1 MEKNKREFS
10 LNAKNL
16 ASANLGQKIRFY
28 RQIAGMT
35 QKELGV
41 ACGVN
46 ESTIRNYELG
56 NRYPDSDTIFEISNA
71 LEISPYV
78 LATPDPISAASSL
91 QYLFSMEKTLD
102 LTPTTID
109 GKVYL
114 EVSSDIDVNDATVAP
129 LSNLK
134 RMFSHWA
141 TMYEKFINEEIDE
154 ETYLLWQAKYLSFGN
169 DSADFLLD
177 AENETA
183 IEVDKNISDA
193 KKRFRKANLKKS
205 SLKPINPAVS
215 LQGILF

>member
-35 QKELGV
+35 QKELGS

-154 ETYLLWQAKYLSFGN
+154 ETYLLWQAKYLSFGT

-177 AENETA
+177 AENEKA

-193 KKRFRKANLKKS
+193 KKRFRKSNLKD
-205 SLKPINPAVS
+205 
-215 LQGILF
+215 

>member
-114 EVSSDIDVNDATVAP
+114 EVSSDIDVNDATIAP

-154 ETYLLWQAKYLSFGN
+154 ETYLLWQAKYLSFGT

-177 AENETA
+177 AENEKA

-193 KKRFRKANLKKS
+193 KKRFRKANLKD
-205 SLKPINPAVS
+205 
-215 LQGILF
+215 

>member
-1 MEKNKREFS
+1 MGKNKREFS

-35 QKELGV
+35 QKELGA

-114 EVSSDIDVNDATVAP
+114 EVSSEIDVNDATVAP

-154 ETYLLWQAKYLSFGN
+154 ETYLLWQAKYLSFGT

-177 AENETA
+177 AENEKA

-193 KKRFRKANLKKS
+193 KKRFRKANLKD
-205 SLKPINPAVS
+205 
-215 LQGILF
+215 

>member
-1 MEKNKREFS
+1 MGKNKRDFS

-16 ASANLGQKIRFY
+16 ASANLVQKIRFY

-35 QKELGV
+35 QKELGS

-56 NRYPDSDTIFEISNA
+56 NRYPDSDTIFEISNS

-114 EVSSDIDVNDATVAP
+114 EVSSEIDVNDATVAP

-154 ETYLLWQAKYLSFGN
+154 ETYLLWQAKYLSFGT

-177 AENETA
+177 AENEKA

-193 KKRFRKANLKKS
+193 KKRFRKANLK
-205 SLKPINPAVS
+205 
-215 LQGILF
+215 

>member
-35 QKELGV
+35 QKELGS

-114 EVSSDIDVNDATVAP
+114 EVSSEIDVNDATVAP

-154 ETYLLWQAKYLSFGN
+154 ETYLLWQAKYLSFGT

-193 KKRFRKANLKKS
+193 KKRFRKANLK
-205 SLKPINPAVS
+205 
-215 LQGILF
+215 

>member
-1 MEKNKREFS
+1 MGKNKRDFS

-35 QKELGV
+35 QKELGS

-154 ETYLLWQAKYLSFGN
+154 ETYLLWQAKYLSFGT

-177 AENETA
+177 AENEKA

-193 KKRFRKANLKKS
+193 KKRFRKANLK
-205 SLKPINPAVS
+205 
-215 LQGILF
+215 

>member
-114 EVSSDIDVNDATVAP
+114 EVSSNIDVNDATVAP

-154 ETYLLWQAKYLSFGN
+154 ETYLLWQAKYLSFGT

-177 AENETA
+177 AENEKA

-193 KKRFRKANLKKS
+193 KKRFRKANLK
-205 SLKPINPAVS
+205 
-215 LQGILF
+215 

>member
-1 MEKNKREFS
+1 MGKNKREFS

-35 QKELGV
+35 QKELGA

-56 NRYPDSDTIFEISNA
+56 NRYPDSDTVFEISNA

-114 EVSSDIDVNDATVAP
+114 EVSSEIDVNDATVAP

-154 ETYLLWQAKYLSFGN
+154 ETYLLWQAKYLSFGT

-177 AENETA
+177 AENEKA

-193 KKRFRKANLKKS
+193 KKRFRKANLKD
-205 SLKPINPAVS
+205 
-215 LQGILF
+215 

>member
-71 LEISPYV
+71 LDISPYV

-114 EVSSDIDVNDATVAP
+114 EVSSEIDVNDATVAP

-154 ETYLLWQAKYLSFGN
+154 ETYLLWQAKYLSFGT

-177 AENETA
+177 AENEKA

-193 KKRFRKANLKKS
+193 KKRFRKANLKD
-205 SLKPINPAVS
+205 
-215 LQGILF
+215 

>member
-91 QYLFSMEKTLD
+91 QYLISMEKTLD

-154 ETYLLWQAKYLSFGN
+154 ETYLLWQAKYLSFGT

-177 AENETA
+177 AENEKA

-193 KKRFRKANLKKS
+193 KKRFRKANLK
-205 SLKPINPAVS
+205 
-215 LQGILF
+215 

>member
-1 MEKNKREFS
+1 MGKNKRDFS

-35 QKELGV
+35 QKELGS

-154 ETYLLWQAKYLSFGN
+154 ETYLLWQAKYLSFGT

-177 AENETA
+177 AENEKT

-193 KKRFRKANLKKS
+193 KKRFRKANLK
-205 SLKPINPAVS
+205 
-215 LQGILF
+215 

>member
-28 RQIAGMT
+28 RQIASMT

-154 ETYLLWQAKYLSFGN
+154 ETYLLWQAKYLSFGT

-177 AENETA
+177 AENEKA

-193 KKRFRKANLKKS
+193 KKRFRKANLK
-205 SLKPINPAVS
+205 
-215 LQGILF
+215 

>member
-35 QKELGV
+35 QKELGA

-114 EVSSDIDVNDATVAP
+114 EVSSEIDVNDATVAP

-154 ETYLLWQAKYLSFGN
+154 ETYLLWQAKYLSFGT

-177 AENETA
+177 AENEKA

-193 KKRFRKANLKKS
+193 KKRFRKANLKD
-205 SLKPINPAVS
+205 
-215 LQGILF
+215 

>member
-35 QKELGV
+35 QKELGS

-78 LATPDPISAASSL
+78 LATPDPISTILIQYGKNFGFDSNIYRWKSL
-91 QYLFSMEKTLD
+91 
-102 LTPTTID
+102 
-109 GKVYL
+109 
-114 EVSSDIDVNDATVAP
+114 
-129 LSNLK
+129 
-134 RMFSHWA
+134 
-141 TMYEKFINEEIDE
+141 
-154 ETYLLWQAKYLSFGN
+154 
-169 DSADFLLD
+169 
-177 AENETA
+177 
-183 IEVDKNISDA
+183 
-193 KKRFRKANLKKS
+193 FR
-205 SLKPINPAVS
+205 
-215 LQGILF
+215 GIFRN

>member
-35 QKELGV
+35 QKELGS

-134 RMFSHWA
+134 RMFNHWA

-193 KKRFRKANLKKS
+193 KKRFRKANLKD
-205 SLKPINPAVS
+205 
-215 LQGILF
+215 

>member
-154 ETYLLWQAKYLSFGN
+154 ETYLLWQAKYLSFGT

-177 AENETA
+177 AENEKA

-193 KKRFRKANLKKS
+193 KKRFRNANLK
-205 SLKPINPAVS
+205 
-215 LQGILF
+215 

>member
-1 MEKNKREFS
+1 MGKNKREFS

-35 QKELGV
+35 QKELGA

-114 EVSSDIDVNDATVAP
+114 EVSSEIDVNDATVAP

-141 TMYEKFINEEIDE
+141 AMYEKFINEEIDE
-154 ETYLLWQAKYLSFGN
+154 ETYLLWQAKYLSFGT

-177 AENETA
+177 AENEKA

-193 KKRFRKANLKKS
+193 KKRFRKANLKD
-205 SLKPINPAVS
+205 
-215 LQGILF
+215 

>member
-1 MEKNKREFS
+1 MGKNKRDFS

-35 QKELGV
+35 QKELGS

-56 NRYPDSDTIFEISNA
+56 NRYPDSDTIFEITNA

-114 EVSSDIDVNDATVAP
+114 EVSSDTDVNDATVAP

-154 ETYLLWQAKYLSFGN
+154 ETYLLWQAKYLSFGT

-177 AENETA
+177 AENEKA

-193 KKRFRKANLKKS
+193 KKRFRKANLKD
-205 SLKPINPAVS
+205 
-215 LQGILF
+215 

>member
-1 MEKNKREFS
+1 MKKNKREFS

-35 QKELGV
+35 QKELG
-41 ACGVN
+41 ATCGVN

-154 ETYLLWQAKYLSFGN
+154 ETYLLWQAKYLSFGT

-177 AENETA
+177 AENEKA

-193 KKRFRKANLKKS
+193 KKRFRKTNLK
-205 SLKPINPAVS
+205 
-215 LQGILF
+215 

>member
-1 MEKNKREFS
+1 MGKNKRDFS

-35 QKELGV
+35 QKELGS

-114 EVSSDIDVNDATVAP
+114 EVSSDIDVNDATIAP

-134 RMFSHWA
+134 RMFNHWA

-193 KKRFRKANLKKS
+193 KKRFRKANLKD
-205 SLKPINPAVS
+205 
-215 LQGILF
+215 

>member
-35 QKELGV
+35 QKELGT
-41 ACGVN
+41 ACDVN

-114 EVSSDIDVNDATVAP
+114 EVSSDIDVNDATIAP

-134 RMFSHWA
+134 RMFNHWA
-141 TMYEKFINEEIDE
+141 TMYEKFINEDIDE

-193 KKRFRKANLKKS
+193 KKRFRKANLKD
-205 SLKPINPAVS
+205 
-215 LQGILF
+215 

>member
-1 MEKNKREFS
+1 MGKNKREFS

-35 QKELGV
+35 QKELGA

-56 NRYPDSDTIFEISNA
+56 NRYPDSDTIFEISNT

-114 EVSSDIDVNDATVAP
+114 EVSSEIDVNDATVAP

-154 ETYLLWQAKYLSFGN
+154 ETYLLWQAKYLSFGT

-177 AENETA
+177 AENEKA

-193 KKRFRKANLKKS
+193 KKRFRKANLK
-205 SLKPINPAVS
+205 
-215 LQGILF
+215 

>member
-114 EVSSDIDVNDATVAP
+114 EVSSDIDVNDATIAP

-134 RMFSHWA
+134 RMFNHWA

-177 AENETA
+177 AENEKA

-193 KKRFRKANLKKS
+193 KKRFRKANLKD
-205 SLKPINPAVS
+205 
-215 LQGILF
+215 

>member
-1 MEKNKREFS
+1 MGKNKRDFS

-35 QKELGV
+35 QKELGS

-134 RMFSHWA
+134 RRFSHWA

-154 ETYLLWQAKYLSFGN
+154 ETYLLWQAKYLSFGT

-177 AENETA
+177 AENEKA

-193 KKRFRKANLKKS
+193 KKRFRKANLKD
-205 SLKPINPAVS
+205 
-215 LQGILF
+215 

>member
-1 MEKNKREFS
+1 MGKNKRDFS

-35 QKELGV
+35 QKELGS

-154 ETYLLWQAKYLSFGN
+154 ETYLLWQAKYLSFGT

-193 KKRFRKANLKKS
+193 KKRFRKANLKD
-205 SLKPINPAVS
+205 
-215 LQGILF
+215 

>member
-1 MEKNKREFS
+1 MGKNKREFS

-35 QKELGV
+35 QKELGA

-78 LATPDPISAASSL
+78 LATPNPISAASSL

-114 EVSSDIDVNDATVAP
+114 EVSSEIDVNDATVAP

-154 ETYLLWQAKYLSFGN
+154 ETYLLWQAKYLSFGT

-177 AENETA
+177 AENEKA

-193 KKRFRKANLKKS
+193 KKRFRKANLKD
-205 SLKPINPAVS
+205 
-215 LQGILF
+215 

>member
-1 MEKNKREFS
+1 MGKNKRDFS

-35 QKELGV
+35 QKELGT
-41 ACGVN
+41 ACDVN

-114 EVSSDIDVNDATVAP
+114 EVSSDIDVNDATIAP

-134 RMFSHWA
+134 RMFNHWA

-193 KKRFRKANLKKS
+193 KKRFRKANLKD
-205 SLKPINPAVS
+205 
-215 LQGILF
+215 

>member
-1 MEKNKREFS
+1 MGKNKRDFS

-35 QKELGV
+35 QKELGS

-102 LTPTTID
+102 LTPTTLD

-154 ETYLLWQAKYLSFGN
+154 ETYLLWQAKYLSFGT

-177 AENETA
+177 AENEKA

-193 KKRFRKANLKKS
+193 KKRFRKANLKD
-205 SLKPINPAVS
+205 
-215 LQGILF
+215 

>member
-1 MEKNKREFS
+1 MGKNKRDFS

-35 QKELGV
+35 QKELGS

-114 EVSSDIDVNDATVAP
+114 EVSSDRDVNDATVAP

-154 ETYLLWQAKYLSFGN
+154 ETYLLWQAKYLSFGT

-177 AENETA
+177 AENEKA

-193 KKRFRKANLKKS
+193 KKRFRKANLKD
-205 SLKPINPAVS
+205 
-215 LQGILF
+215 

>member
-1 MEKNKREFS
+1 MGKNKRDFS

-35 QKELGV
+35 QKELGS

-193 KKRFRKANLKKS
+193 KKRFRKANLKD
-205 SLKPINPAVS
+205 
-215 LQGILF
+215 

>member
-1 MEKNKREFS
+1 MGKNKREFS

-35 QKELGV
+35 QKELGA

-114 EVSSDIDVNDATVAP
+114 EVSSEIDVSDATVAP

-154 ETYLLWQAKYLSFGN
+154 ETYLLWQAKYLSFGT

-177 AENETA
+177 AENEKA

-193 KKRFRKANLKKS
+193 KKRFRKANLKD
-205 SLKPINPAVS
+205 
-215 LQGILF
+215 

>member
-1 MEKNKREFS
+1 MGKNKRDFS

-35 QKELGV
+35 QKELGS

-78 LATPDPISAASSL
+78 LVTPDPISAASSL

-154 ETYLLWQAKYLSFGN
+154 ETYLLWQAKYLSFGT

-177 AENETA
+177 AENEKA

-193 KKRFRKANLKKS
+193 KKRFRKANLKD
-205 SLKPINPAVS
+205 
-215 LQGILF
+215 

>member
-35 QKELGV
+35 QKELGT
-41 ACGVN
+41 ACDVN

-78 LATPDPISAASSL
+78 LASPDPISAASSL

-114 EVSSDIDVNDATVAP
+114 EVSSDIDVNDATIAP

-134 RMFSHWA
+134 RMFNHWA

-193 KKRFRKANLKKS
+193 KKRFRKANLKD
-205 SLKPINPAVS
+205 
-215 LQGILF
+215 

>member
-154 ETYLLWQAKYLSFGN
+154 ETYLLCKAKYLSFGT

-177 AENETA
+177 AENEKA

-193 KKRFRKANLKKS
+193 KKRFRKANLK
-205 SLKPINPAVS
+205 
-215 LQGILF
+215 

>member
-1 MEKNKREFS
+1 MEKNKRDFS

-35 QKELGV
+35 QKELGA

-114 EVSSDIDVNDATVAP
+114 EVSSDIDVNDATIAP

-134 RMFSHWA
+134 RMFNHWA

-154 ETYLLWQAKYLSFGN
+154 ETYLLWQAKYLSFGT

-177 AENETA
+177 AENEKA

-193 KKRFRKANLKKS
+193 KKRFRKANLKD
-205 SLKPINPAVS
+205 
-215 LQGILF
+215 

>member
-35 QKELGV
+35 QKELGS

-114 EVSSDIDVNDATVAP
+114 EVSSEIDVNDATVAP

-177 AENETA
+177 AENEKA

-193 KKRFRKANLKKS
+193 KKRFRKANLK
-205 SLKPINPAVS
+205 
-215 LQGILF
+215 